1 MIRLLLVD
9 DHPVVL
15 DGLEAALA
23 SHGEVEVVDRA
34 ASLAG
39 AQQALMGTQVD
50 IALCDV
56 RLPDGTGFELLEWGQ
71 SLARPPAFL
80 MLTTFT
86 SAQYVS
92 TAMRLGARG
101 YLLKTSPIDQIVDS
115 IRRVAGG
122 GVAFITDGGLPD
134 TEGVPELT
142 PREQQIVTLCAHG
155 RTNKEVGAAL
165 GISPKTV
172 EWHLARLFLKLR
184 IESRTQ
190 LVASAQRAGLI

>member
-115 IRRVAGG
+115 IRRVA
-122 GVAFITDGGLPD
+122 AARPRPIRPGLAPPARPRP
-134 TEGVPELT
+134 TSPAPPE
-142 PREQQIVTLCAHG
+142 
-155 RTNKEVGAAL
+155 
-165 GISPKTV
+165 
-172 EWHLARLFLKLR
+172 
-184 IESRTQ
+184 
-190 LVASAQRAGLI
+190 LVASPGAEARAGLGVRRPVSSGRRSRPLVRRRHGRDG